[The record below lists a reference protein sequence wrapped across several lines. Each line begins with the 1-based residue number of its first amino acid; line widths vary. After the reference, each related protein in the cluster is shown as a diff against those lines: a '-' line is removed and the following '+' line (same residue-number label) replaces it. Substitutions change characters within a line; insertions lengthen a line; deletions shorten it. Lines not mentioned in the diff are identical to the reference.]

1 MEVEFNLGKKPSKR
15 PAAVGS
21 SEDST
26 SDYDPGWSDATDGST
41 YFRVTPASKK
51 PKKAINAK
59 TNIPVK
65 STQSIYDAPESWR
78 KFSQSTAG
86 LQGAVDTGE
95 FKVAA
100 PAAAKNNNIS
110 NEADVTAPPAPHRAA
125 RSHHTCSYRTRIGGP
140 SCAKGVRKNH
150 PDFASA

>member
-1 MEVEFNLGKKPSKR
+1 MENKRFKEFLTKCGHFDLPREFEVYCASPAFPDAIDNVFDPDMEVEFNLGKKPSKR
-15 PAAVGS
+15 PAAVRS

-26 SDYDPGWSDATDGST
+26 YDFDPGWSDATDGST
-41 YFRVTPASKK
+41 YFRVTPAYKK

-65 STQSIYDAPESWR
+65 STQSIYDASESWR
-78 KFSQSTAG
+78 KSSQPTAG

-110 NEADVTAPPAPHRAA
+110 D
-125 RSHHTCSYRTRIGGP
+125 
-140 SCAKGVRKNH
+140 
-150 PDFASA
+150 